1 MTFRIKGIFL
11 LLIVLLPTVIIAQSW
26 ENPLF
31 TAIKQKSLADIK
43 KYIAQGYSVNEQ
55 DYAGRFPLEE
65 AITKCCPVE
74 ILQYLV
80 EQGAD
85 INPKIDSVNSEPP
98 LLRAV
103 GMQEASLETV
113 QFLIK
118 AGADIK
124 ATDHYGQTVLMI
136 AAHRV
141 EDVQIINFLIKAGAD
156 IHVKEKNGMT
166 ALHCAADSQKADT
179 IRILLQAGADINAQ
193 TNNGDAPLIVALN
206 TPASKYKAA
215 EVLIK
220 SGAKINIQNKDE
232 MTALMCACKKN
243 YYVAAIQL
251 LLNSNADA
259 TLEDITGRTALDY
272 FDSNKFIREDPIRKT
287 LKNATYKK

>member
-1 MTFRIKGIFL
+1 
-11 LLIVLLPTVIIAQSW
+11 
-26 ENPLF
+26 
-31 TAIKQKSLADIK
+31 
-43 KYIAQGYSVNEQ
+43 
-55 DYAGRFPLEE
+55 
-65 AITKCCPVE
+65 
-74 ILQYLV
+74 
-80 EQGAD
+80 
-85 INPKIDSVNSEPP
+85 
-98 LLRAV
+98 
-103 GMQEASLETV
+103 
-113 QFLIK
+113 
-118 AGADIK
+118 
-124 ATDHYGQTVLMI
+124 
-136 AAHRV
+136 
-141 EDVQIINFLIKAGAD
+141 
-156 IHVKEKNGMT
+156 MT

-193 TNNGDAPLIVALN
+193 TNNGDTPLIVALN

-232 MTALMCACKKN
+232 MTSLMCACKKN